1 MHEECIKRNQCM
13 KAFINHI
20 NRITHV
26 AFTMEDL
33 RCKRLLDEDLKTDNE
48 ILIERLNSIKDLLA
62 RKNFKIE
69 QIFRELHACKEET
82 ANWKKL
88 AEDSV
93 DTFIEKIAQGL
104 FKVIKRIEEF
114 PSIFNGKI
122 IPMQNS

>member
-26 AFTMEDL
+26 AFTMEGL
-33 RCKRLLDEDLKTDNE
+33 RRKRLLDEDLKKDNE

-62 RKNFKIE
+62 RNFFKIE
-69 QIFRELHACKEET
+69 QIFRELHAAK
-82 ANWKKL
+82 KKQPRQKL